1 MWPCSIKKTLYYC
14 CIICISYTC
23 ITVFGIFLCVLTVSS
38 PYLLMFGDDR
48 IRGIREQVMMQVELV
63 RLNCEEGMLMG
74 IFFML
79 MFLSLYLNIWCKGSW
94 PTGLNPLFCIY
105 GLVGNLMKFYISHVL
120 GNEAL
125 LLNEILNKWCWCI
138 ISVLFC

>member
-1 MWPCSIKKTLYYC
+1 
-14 CIICISYTC
+14 
-23 ITVFGIFLCVLTVSS
+23 VFGIFLCVLTVSS

-79 MFLSLYLNIWCKGSW
+79 MFLSLYLNI
-94 PTGLNPLFCIY
+94 
-105 GLVGNLMKFYISHVL
+105 
-120 GNEAL
+120 
-125 LLNEILNKWCWCI
+125 
-138 ISVLFC
+138 